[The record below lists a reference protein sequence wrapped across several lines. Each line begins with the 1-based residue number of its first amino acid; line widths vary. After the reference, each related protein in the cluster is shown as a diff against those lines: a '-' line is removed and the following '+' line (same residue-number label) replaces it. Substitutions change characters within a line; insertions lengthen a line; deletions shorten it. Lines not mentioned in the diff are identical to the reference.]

1 MALPKT
7 TPANVATSSANE
19 PATAANAT
27 TSSANES
34 TTSANVTTSSANE
47 PTTSAN
53 EPATSANAATSSANE
68 PTQSV
73 DLGQVL
79 SDFMTS
85 MREVQ
90 ESVRAD
96 RERIEE
102 LQLANGLVIR
112 QGAPDNTPPTVP
124 PDDSYID
131 PAQFDPSNMD
141 FKI

>member
-1 MALPKT
+1 MTLPNNTPSADEVTSTANQTTSAEDHTTQADDQT
-7 TPANVATSSANE
+7 TPAEDHIT
-19 PATAANAT
+19 P
-27 TSSANES
+27 
-34 TTSANVTTSSANE
+34 
-47 PTTSAN
+47 
-53 EPATSANAATSSANE
+53 
-68 PTQSV
+68 V
-73 DLGQVL
+73 DLGQL
-79 SDFMTS
+79 LGDFMAS

>member
-7 TPANVATSSANE
+7 TPAKDDTT
-19 PATAANAT
+19 PAKDDT
-27 TSSANES
+27 TPVKDE
-34 TTSANVTTSSANE
+34 TTPAKDETTPAKDE
-47 PTTSAN
+47 TT
-53 EPATSANAATSSANE
+53 PAKDDTMPVNI
-68 PTQSV
+68 
-73 DLGQVL
+73 GQVL
-79 SDFMTS
+79 SDFMAS

>member
-1 MALPKT
+1 MTLPKT
-7 TPANVATSSANE
+7 TPAKDDTT
-19 PATAANAT
+19 PAKDDT
-27 TSSANES
+27 TPAKDD
-34 TTSANVTTSSANE
+34 TTPAKDDTTPAKDD
-47 PTTSAN
+47 TT
-53 EPATSANAATSSANE
+53 PAKDDTMPVNI
-68 PTQSV
+68 
-73 DLGQVL
+73 GQVL
-79 SDFMTS
+79 SDFMAS

>member
-1 MALPKT
+1 MPLPKT
-7 TPANVATSSANE
+7 TPATDEVTSESVAPVKDDTTPTKDDTTPTKDDTI
-19 PATAANAT
+19 PA
-27 TSSANES
+27 
-34 TTSANVTTSSANE
+34 
-47 PTTSAN
+47 
-53 EPATSANAATSSANE
+53 
-68 PTQSV
+68 

>member
-1 MALPKT
+1 MTLPKT
-7 TPANVATSSANE
+7 TPATDAV
-19 PATAANAT
+19 
-27 TSSANES
+27 
-34 TTSANVTTSSANE
+34 TSASVAPAKDDTTPAKDDTAPAKDDTT
-47 PTTSAN
+47 PTKDET
-53 EPATSANAATSSANE
+53 P
-68 PTQSV
+68 PV
-73 DLGQVL
+73 DYRQVI
-79 SDFMTS
+79 SDFITS

-112 QGAPDNTPPTVP
+112 QGAPDNEPPTEP

>member
-1 MALPKT
+1 MTLPKT
-7 TPANVATSSANE
+7 DPTETHTKTEKDDTTPAKDDTT
-19 PATAANAT
+19 PAKDDT
-27 TSSANES
+27 TPAKDD
-34 TTSANVTTSSANE
+34 TTPAKDDTT
-47 PTTSAN
+47 P
-53 EPATSANAATSSANE
+53 
-68 PTQSV
+68 V
-73 DLGQVL
+73 DLGQL
-79 SDFMTS
+79 LGDFMAS